1 MLNDVAISLAWIWTV
16 SEVFVGDAAAP
27 RPAHSMVLVTKM
39 EEQQREADTN
49 KWADTVAGRIGL
61 KLK

>member
-16 SEVFVGDAAAP
+16 SEGFVGKAAAP
-27 RPAHSMVLVTKM
+27 RPAHSMVLVTKV
-39 EEQQREADTN
+39 EEPQKEADTN
-49 KWADTVAGRIGL
+49 KWAETVAGRIGL